1 MTLFTREF
9 LELHFCD
16 KDGKIDCGDD
26 LWINKALD
34 NQDDALRFQEVPLS
48 IRENIKIVERLENRI
63 KELEDMKTDDLLTED
78 TIHDLRE
85 ILRGKEFERLGY

>member
-16 KDGKIDCGDD
+16 KDGKVDCGDD

-34 NQDDALRFQEVPLS
+34 NQEDALRFEEVPLT
-48 IRENIKIVERLENRI
+48 IRENIEIVEHIREYVDIMKDEPEEWIKLSTVYHHLKRI
-63 KELEDMKTDDLLTED
+63 LGD
-78 TIHDLRE
+78 E
-85 ILRGKEFERLGY
+85 I